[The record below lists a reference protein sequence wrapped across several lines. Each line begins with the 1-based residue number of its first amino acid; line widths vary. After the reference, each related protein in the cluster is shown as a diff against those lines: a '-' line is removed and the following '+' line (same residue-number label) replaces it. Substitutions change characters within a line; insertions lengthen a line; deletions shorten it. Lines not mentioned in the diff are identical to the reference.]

1 LGRENEV
8 FALGYT
14 VGSLRAVKVK
24 ISKATGA
31 CEVRLLPLFGFHE
44 TLVVDSADIDHMS
57 LLLLSRL
64 ID

>member
-1 LGRENEV
+1 V
-8 FALGYT
+8 
-14 VGSLRAVKVK
+14 RAVARVK

-31 CEVRLLPLFGFHE
+31 YEVGLLPLFGFHE